1 MLAKKNIYVIV
12 FIISVLGLLTV
23 QYRYLKIGIGLASVQ
38 FSKKIDIAR
47 ENITKELSEYNSLTY
62 SIGRMAERDTTNL
75 DIGLDSLRSMN
86 QFYLNDYIS
95 YQLKTSGIDTDFSY
109 NLFAR
114 DSTVYLTSNAYHS
127 KNNDVSLYPI
137 KVGGYLSKLVE
148 KELVLELGF
157 KDIENYF
164 LFQLN
169 GLTIPGILFLLA
181 IITVVIWVLRSF
193 YWQSTL
199 ITTTNEFI
207 NNLTHE
213 LKTPVFS
220 ISLATKI
227 LEEGGYSERE
237 TVLKL
242 IRRETVRLKEHIEKV
257 LDLAS
262 LESGKMILQPI
273 KLDFRPELQRICE
286 DFEILAQYENI
297 KFTYELENKPYA
309 ILADIFHL
317 ENALRNLLDNA
328 KKYSD
333 TPIIRL
339 HSYIREGD
347 LHISISD
354 NGIGL
359 EKTDLKRIFKKY
371 YRVKNNDLHFVKG
384 YGLGLTYVQKIV
396 RIHRGKI
403 KVKSELGKGTT
414 FIIIL
419 KLIKSRSYV

>member
-1 MLAKKNIYVIV
+1 
-12 FIISVLGLLTV
+12 LTV

>member
-1 MLAKKNIYVIV
+1 MLAKKKVYILV

-47 ENITKELSEYNSLTY
+47 ESITKELSEYNSLTY
-62 SIGRMAERDTTNL
+62 SIGRMLERDTTNL

-95 YQLKTSGIDTDFSY
+95 YQLKISGIDTDFSY
-109 NLFAR
+109 NLYAR
-114 DSTVYLTSNAYHS
+114 DSTVYLTSKVYHS

-148 KELVLELGF
+148 KELILELGF

-237 TVLKL
+237 AVLKL
-242 IRRETVRLKEHIEKV
+242 IRREIVRLKKHIEKV

-262 LESGKMILQPI
+262 LESGKMIMQPV

-297 KFTYELENKPYA
+297 DFTYELENKPYA
-309 ILADIFHL
+309 ILADVFHL
-317 ENALRNLLDNA
+317 ENAIRNLLDNA

-339 HSYIREGD
+339 HAYLREGQM
-347 LHISISD
+347 LITISD
-354 NGIGL
+354 NGIGIEKADL
-359 EKTDLKRIFKKY
+359 ERIFKKY

-384 YGLGLTYVQKIV
+384 YGLGLTYVQRIV
-396 RIHRGKI
+396 RINGGKI

-419 KLIKSRSYV
+419 KLIKSKFNV